1 VVCSESGVRGTDEL
15 GVSFLSSLCSFSCP
29 QLRFIGASFGST
41 LPNLNS
47 HVSPEIVLLLKLTAF
62 VKLFDFCD
70 LSGFALHLSSGFYES
85 HVDLFMDG
93 PSQFTAR
100 NRF

>member
-1 VVCSESGVRGTDEL
+1 M
-15 GVSFLSSLCSFSCP
+15 
-29 QLRFIGASFGST
+29 
-41 LPNLNS
+41 
-47 HVSPEIVLLLKLTAF
+47 SPEIVLLLKLTAF